1 MQKTGERESESR
13 EWEVEIKN
21 VVHNPFHHHHLRAFH
36 LRDCLFVRV
45 SVKAVCMSSIR
56 RMIVLSND
64 GSEYFRLKKQEW
76 RNGAKKKANTA
87 DVFRFRP
94 LNYPSQN
101 LNIDESLKDNKRSL
115 LISG

>member
-1 MQKTGERESESR
+1 
-13 EWEVEIKN
+13 
-21 VVHNPFHHHHLRAFH
+21 
-36 LRDCLFVRV
+36 
-45 SVKAVCMSSIR
+45 MSSIR

-64 GSEYFRLKKQEW
+64 GSEYFRLKNK
-76 RNGAKKKANTA
+76 NGEMVRKKANTA

>member
-1 MQKTGERESESR
+1 M
-13 EWEVEIKN
+13 
-21 VVHNPFHHHHLRAFH
+21 
-36 LRDCLFVRV
+36 VR
-45 SVKAVCMSSIR
+45 
-56 RMIVLSND
+56 
-64 GSEYFRLKKQEW
+64 
-76 RNGAKKKANTA
+76 KKKANIA